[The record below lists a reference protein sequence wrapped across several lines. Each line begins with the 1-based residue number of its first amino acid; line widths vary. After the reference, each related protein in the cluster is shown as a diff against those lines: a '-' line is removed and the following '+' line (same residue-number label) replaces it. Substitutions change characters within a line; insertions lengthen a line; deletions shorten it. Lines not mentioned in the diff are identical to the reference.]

1 MTDTQ
6 IKIERSKAYTC
17 YENKNMI
24 LNVSKLTKMVGLI
37 YQVSD
42 LKFGTVSIDRNSA
55 AKALRDMREASK

>member
-6 IKIERSKAYTC
+6 IKIERSKAHTC
-17 YENKNMI
+17 YENKKMI

-55 AKALRDMREASK
+55 AQALRDMRKASK

>member
-1 MTDTQ
+1 
-6 IKIERSKAYTC
+6 
-17 YENKNMI
+17 MI

-55 AKALRDMREASK
+55 AQALRDMRKASK